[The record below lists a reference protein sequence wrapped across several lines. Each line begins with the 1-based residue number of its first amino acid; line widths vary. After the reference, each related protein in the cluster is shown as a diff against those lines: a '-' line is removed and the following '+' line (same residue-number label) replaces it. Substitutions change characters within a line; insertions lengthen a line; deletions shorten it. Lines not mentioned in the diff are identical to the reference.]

1 MLMVCSC
8 SYDFLQIS
16 ITSSGTSLN
25 TKERQLSG
33 HISKKWELDNYNKK
47 VKKSSYKHNIET
59 NHHLKRQTL
68 SFNITATLKSQSW
81 KICVYDI
88 K

>member
-8 SYDFLQIS
+8 SYDFLPNLHYI
-16 ITSSGTSLN
+16 IWN
-25 TKERQLSG
+25 TLEHKGKMIIIR
-33 HISKKWELDNYNKK
+33 KYFRNELDNYNKK

-68 SFNITATLKSQSW
+68 SFNITATLKSQS
-81 KICVYDI
+81 
-88 K
+88 